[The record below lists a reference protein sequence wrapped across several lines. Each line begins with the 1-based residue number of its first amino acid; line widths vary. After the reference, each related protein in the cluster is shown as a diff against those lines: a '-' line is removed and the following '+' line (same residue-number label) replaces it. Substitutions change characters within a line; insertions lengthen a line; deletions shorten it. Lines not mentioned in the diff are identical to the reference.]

1 MTIPTGAKP
10 TASKRDTSKAKP
22 KSTRLDQLQKLLTRD
37 KGASIAEMTKAT
49 GWQSHSVRAALSG
62 LRKKG
67 VTIERTKRGNVSS
80 YHIVE
85 VRS

>member
-1 MTIPTGAKP
+1 MTTSNKAKP
-10 TASKRDTSKAKP
+10 TASKRGNSKAKP
-22 KSTRLDQLQKLLTRD
+22 KITRLDQLQKLLTRD

-67 VTIERTKRGNVSS
+67 FAIERTKRGNVSS

-85 VRS
+85 VSS